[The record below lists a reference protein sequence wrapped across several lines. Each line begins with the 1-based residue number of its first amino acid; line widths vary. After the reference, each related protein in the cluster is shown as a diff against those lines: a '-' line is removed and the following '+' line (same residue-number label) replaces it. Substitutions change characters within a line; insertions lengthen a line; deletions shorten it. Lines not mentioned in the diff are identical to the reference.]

1 MGSQGGGQ
9 KAKMD
14 LTWTITIHETSAA
27 ACLWNP
33 RRRPIILLLLYKK
46 LIGKGK
52 TTYQDLLYMIAVFA
66 LDNASLGSANYKA
79 K

>member
-1 MGSQGGGQ
+1 M
-9 KAKMD
+9 KRV
-14 LTWTITIHETSAA
+14 
-27 ACLWNP
+27 P
-33 RRRPIILLLLYKK
+33 LLAFGIRDDDQLYYYYYYKKK

-52 TTYQDLLYMIAVFA
+52 TMYEDLLYMIAVFA